1 MPFIED
7 ILNYKS
13 LSIVGLEKNTGKT
26 ECLNYVLKKLPVEK
40 LRVAVSSIGIDGE
53 GIDQVTH
60 TTKPEIYL
68 RQGMFFSTSEKHY
81 KTRKIISELID
92 VTNESTALGRIVTA
106 KALTKGKV
114 MLSGPSSGIAL
125 KRWMLGLE
133 KFQIDLV
140 IIDGALSRLS
150 SASPAISESMILA
163 TGAAYSANLNTLVQ
177 KTAFVVELIKLPLAH
192 ETVREQL
199 DSIHQG
205 VWAIDK
211 SGVLHDLEMSSS
223 LLMNEFPAELPDEVE
238 IMYISG
244 ALTDRMLN
252 MLRQHKKLKDTQLL
266 VRDFT
271 KIFVTQQ
278 SYRAFQKAGGKLQ
291 VLQRS
296 ELIAICV
303 NPTSPSG
310 YVLDSDKL
318 REKLSKAIALPVY
331 DIVKNNYAV

>member
-26 ECLNYVLKKLPVEK
+26 ECLNYILKKLPVEK
-40 LRVAVSSIGIDGE
+40 NRVAVSSIGIDGE

-68 RQGMFFSTSEKHY
+68 RREMYFSTSEKHY

-114 MLSGPSSGIAL
+114 MLSGPSSGVAL
-125 KRWMLGLE
+125 KRWMLGLQ

-150 SASPAISESMILA
+150 SASPTISESMILA

-177 KTAFVVELIKLPLAH
+177 KTTFVVELIKLPLAG
-192 ETVREQL
+192 EIVRAQL

-223 LLMNEFPAELPDEVE
+223 LLMNEFPTELPDEVE
-238 IMYISG
+238 VVYVSG

-252 MLRQHKKLKDTQLL
+252 MLRQHKKLKNTRLL

-278 SYRAFQKAGGKLQ
+278 SYRAFQKAGGEIQ

-296 ELIAICV
+296 ELIAVCV

-310 YVLDSDKL
+310 YMLDSDKL
-318 REKLSKAIALPVY
+318 REKLSKAIDLPVY